1 MLGAAKGEPQK
12 ERGRKAAKRLEIG
25 PSEREH
31 VESAVAVLVPG
42 ALEEL
47 MALVVHVVKIV
58 DEIEVGLAGSQMPAA
73 EVVLG
78 MRVWESQ
85 RLILV
90 ENVLEW
96 DVATH
101 EVAVAVQWSESE
113 AKRSAVVDE
122 TKRQGQVPLVESD
135 AMAVAEC

>member
-1 MLGAAKGEPQK
+1 MWLREELDRLRQWWLGLMFGAVMGEPPT

-47 MALVVHVVKIV
+47 MTLVVHVVKRV
-58 DEIEVGLAGSQMPAA
+58 DEIEVVWAGSQMPAA

-78 MRVWESQ
+78 MRVRESQ
-85 RLILV
+85 RLVLV
-90 ENVLEW
+90 ENVLAW

-101 EVAVAVQWSESE
+101 EVVAVVQWSESE
-113 AKRSAVVDE
+113 E
-122 TKRQGQVPLVESD
+122 
-135 AMAVAEC
+135 